1 MPSLGMRLMRL
12 LGTFLIIIALAT
24 GGAVVW
30 IKTEFSRP
38 GPLSQD
44 KIIAIPRGATSG
56 SIVEILGTEGV
67 VRSPAILSLRLR
79 MQQIDRSLKAG
90 EYRFAAGS
98 SIADVIEILT
108 KGPSV
113 LRPLVLPEGL
123 TVVEILDIIQRTEF
137 LNGIISQEPDEGSLL
152 PETYFMALN
161 DNRDDLVRRMEKAM
175 NALMDQL
182 WESRV
187 SNLPFSTKKEALTL
201 ASIVEKETGV
211 ESERRRIAGVYI
223 SRLRRNMRLQA
234 DPTVAYGLAKG
245 TAKLGKPLG
254 RQLTLNDLR
263 LPTAY
268 NTYTIDGLPPGPI
281 TNPGR
286 ASIEA
291 VLNPLETGDIYFVA
305 DGSGGHVFAKTLE
318 EHNRNVARW
327 RQLSRQPQKP
337 IPPGGPPVSGS
348 GGTLGQ
354 KAPTPP

>member
-1 MPSLGMRLMRL
+1 MPSLSMRFIKLFA
-12 LGTFLIIIALAT
+12 TFLIIIALAAA
-24 GGAVVW
+24 GALVW
-30 IKTEFSRP
+30 VKTEFSRP
-38 GPLSQD
+38 GPLTQD

-56 SIVEILGTEGV
+56 NIVEILGAEGV
-67 VRSPAILSLRLR
+67 VRSPAILKFRLR
-79 MQQIDRSLKAG
+79 MQEIDRNLKAG

-98 SIADVIEILT
+98 SIVDVIETLL

-113 LRPLVLPEGL
+113 LRPLVIPEGL
-123 TVVEILDIIQRTEF
+123 TVVEIFDIIQRTEF
-137 LNGIISQEPDEGSLL
+137 LNGVLSREPDEGSLL
-152 PETYFMALN
+152 PETYFMTLN
-161 DNRDDLVRRMEKAM
+161 DNRDDLVRRMERAM
-175 NALMDQL
+175 DALMDQV
-182 WESRV
+182 WDTRV

-254 RQLTLNDLR
+254 RQLSLNDLR
-263 LPTAY
+263 TPTAY

-305 DGSGGHVFAKTLE
+305 DGTGGHVFAKTLE

-327 RQLSRQPQKP
+327 RQLSRQPPKPVTPLPEKGGGQKP
-337 IPPGGPPVSGS
+337 PV
-348 GGTLGQ
+348 
-354 KAPTPP
+354 APRP

>member
-1 MPSLGMRLMRL
+1 MPSLGMRFIKL
-12 LGTFLIIIALAT
+12 LATFLIIIALAA
-24 GGAVVW
+24 GGVLIWVNS
-30 IKTEFSRP
+30 EFSRP
-38 GPLSQD
+38 GPLVQD
-44 KIIAIPRGATSG
+44 QIIAIPRGATSG
-56 SIVEILGTEGV
+56 GIAEILATEGV
-67 VRSPAILSLRLR
+67 VRSPAILRLRLR
-79 MQQIDRSLKAG
+79 LQEIDRSLKAG

-98 SIADVIEILT
+98 SIVDVIETLM

-113 LRPLVLPEGL
+113 LRPLVIPEGL
-123 TVVEILDIIQRTEF
+123 TVVEIFDIIQRTEF
-137 LNGIISQEPDEGSLL
+137 LNGIISREPQEGTLL
-152 PETYFMALN
+152 PETYFMTLN
-161 DNRDDLVRRMEKAM
+161 DNRDDLVYRMEKAM
-175 NALMDQL
+175 DALMDQV
-182 WESRV
+182 WDKRI

-254 RQLTLNDLR
+254 RQLSLNDLR
-263 LPTAY
+263 TPTAY

-305 DGSGGHVFAKTLE
+305 DGTGGHVFAKTLE

-327 RQLSRQPQKP
+327 RQLSRQPHKP
-337 IPPGGPPVSGS
+337 VMPLSEKDREPA
-348 GGTLGQ
+348 
-354 KAPTPP
+354 APRP

>member
-1 MPSLGMRLMRL
+1 MPSLGMRFIKSLA
-12 LGTFLIIIALAT
+12 TFLIIVALAA
-24 GGAVVW
+24 GGVAIWVNA
-30 IKTEFSRP
+30 EFSRP

-44 KIIAIPRGATSG
+44 KIIAIPRGANSE

-67 VRSPAILSLRLR
+67 VRTPMILNLRLR

-98 SIADVIEILT
+98 SIVDVIETLM

-113 LRPLVLPEGL
+113 LRPLVIPEGL
-123 TVVEILDIIQRTEF
+123 TVVEIFDIIQRTEF
-137 LNGIISQEPDEGSLL
+137 LNGTISREPDEGSLL
-152 PETYFMALN
+152 PETYFMTLN
-161 DNRDDLVRRMEKAM
+161 DNRDDLVRRMERAM
-175 NALMDQL
+175 DALMDQA
-182 WESRV
+182 WDKRV

-223 SRLRRNMRLQA
+223 SRLRRSMRLQA

-245 TAKLGKPLG
+245 GAKLGKPLG
-254 RQLTLNDLR
+254 RQLSLNDLR
-263 LPTAY
+263 TPTAY

-305 DGSGGHVFAKTLE
+305 DGTGGHVFAKTLE

-327 RQLSRQPQKP
+327 RQLSRQPRRP
-337 IPPGGPPVSGS
+337 ITPLPEGGGVPKSPAA
-348 GGTLGQ
+348 TR
-354 KAPTPP
+354 P